1 MWSFQVW
8 SWFVYSHN
16 CVMYTHKTGMN
27 IRVSDP
33 RRTRYLPTRLCACGY
48 TMCDKYTAH
57 MVDCTCTIRTCT
69 RRAGTTLC
77 MRARHR
83 LRSACRGC
91 RGCRRPLMSCPAPL
105 AACSAQPSSS
115 VCFRRPAH
123 AWPWAACLRCRH
135 ACVHSRSACA
145 AERQRADGLFL
156 AAPLAHGRS
165 SLGVLMAGP
174 PSAQSW
180 GFRQLLTG

>member
-8 SWFVYSHN
+8 SWFAYSHN

-105 AACSAQPSSS
+105 AACSAQPSSYQAFAF
-115 VCFRRPAH
+115 VTPH
-123 AWPWAACLRCRH
+123 T
-135 ACVHSRSACA
+135 
-145 AERQRADGLFL
+145 
-156 AAPLAHGRS
+156 HGR
-165 SLGVLMAGP
+165 GP
-174 PSAQSW
+174 HVYTVPARVRSFAFSV
-180 GFRQLLTG
+180 RRRTPAC